1 MTAILVCSLFCPNQK
16 AHYMVIKI
24 LSYEY
29 TLIRVGHNFKFGI
42 LTFMIYRAGRSN
54 LSITKKTCKQRL
66 YQSLQ
71 VFCFIKSIKRYDVNK
86 TVLWNIKASSYYAPL

>member
-1 MTAILVCSLFCPNQK
+1 
-16 AHYMVIKI
+16 MVIKI

-42 LTFMIYRAGRSN
+42 LTFMIYRAGRSK

-71 VFCFIKSIKRYDVNK
+71 VFCFIKSFKRYDVNRA
-86 TVLWNIKASSYYAPL
+86 VLYNIKANSHCAPL

>member
-54 LSITKKTCKQRL
+54 LSITKKN
-66 YQSLQ
+66 LQ
-71 VFCFIKSIKRYDVNK
+71 TK
-86 TVLWNIKASSYYAPL
+86 TVSEFASFLLY